1 MTGKTLSQ
9 TEDLILRHEIL
20 LEQPCIILIFNLLFN
35 I

>member
-9 TEDLILRHEIL
+9 TEDLILRNEIL
-20 LEQPCIILIFNLLFN
+20 IEQSCIILIFNLLFN